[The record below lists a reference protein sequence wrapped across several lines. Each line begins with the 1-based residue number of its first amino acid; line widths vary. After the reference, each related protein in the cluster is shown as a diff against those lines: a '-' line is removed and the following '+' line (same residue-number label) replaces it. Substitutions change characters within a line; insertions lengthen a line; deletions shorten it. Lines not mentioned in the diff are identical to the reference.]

1 MIDVQLSKRKPIFKF
16 CNYDNNR
23 KEKLKIKQLL
33 KITID
38 NQISAKQKNLQSN
51 SEENLHFYTKILEY
65 WLLIHKV
72 DCIYCSLVS
81 LFKNTEGLTKVS
93 NECYRYL
100 FVVCLLKKN
109 YENKVDRR
117 CKPFEKESVNL
128 ISY

>member
-1 MIDVQLSKRKPIFKF
+1 MIDVQLSKCKPIFKF

-38 NQISAKQKNLQSN
+38 NQIIAK
-51 SEENLHFYTKILEY
+51 HFYTKILEY